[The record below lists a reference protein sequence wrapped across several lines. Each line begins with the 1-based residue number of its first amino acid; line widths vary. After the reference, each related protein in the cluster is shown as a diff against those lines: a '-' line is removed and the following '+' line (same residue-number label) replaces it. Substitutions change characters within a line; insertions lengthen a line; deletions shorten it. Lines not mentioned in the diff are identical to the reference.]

1 MKEINYET
9 EKKFKQFNIETGKK
23 VKVEFRKQVGIDFY
37 YVLIL
42 IYHYYDDYVIFLTLL

>member
-1 MKEINYET
+1 MKEINNET

-42 IYHYYDDYVIFLTLL
+42 IYHYYVIFLTLL